1 MDFYRIMTGL
11 LVTIAAV
18 LLVVLVGY
26 HIVADMCRT
35 TGGTVCLVVI
45 MLALVG
51 RCVVLAFEGKEDG
64 NGQ

>member
-18 LLVVLVGY
+18 LLVGY

-51 RCVVLAFEGKEDG
+51 WCVVLAFEGKEDG